1 MPQRECL
8 PDRRASWTAHLH
20 VCGQSV
26 YLNCGEYPDG
36 RLGEVFVDVSKAGS
50 AARTYLKALS
60 ITMSLS
66 LQHGTPLR
74 TLVDALK
81 GMSDS
86 HPAPVPECPEMGQVE
101 GIVDALARHLEGA
114 YLSPAGYH
122 REDAAP

>member
-1 MPQRECL
+1 VIVTHRECL

-26 YLNCGEYPDG
+26 YVGCGEFPDG
-36 RLGEVFVDVSKAGS
+36 RLGEVFVDISRAGS
-50 AARTYLKALS
+50 SARTFLKALS
-60 ITMSLS
+60 LTISLA

-86 HPAPVPECPEMGQVE
+86 QPAPVPECPEMGHVE
-101 GIVDALARHLEGA
+101 GVVDALAKHLEAA
-114 YLSPAGYH
+114 YLAPATG
-122 REDAAP
+122 EES